1 MKNLGFRWLFKG
13 LVFIPGILFIMCSC
27 HSYNDKKL
35 QKEIDLIAARFVP
48 DRRVGICNVKL
59 EAGEKGI
66 LILKGETTSPE
77 AKNEIIK
84 TLYNPGKTLID
95 SIINLP
101 DTAIN
106 KKSFGLVT
114 LSVIN
119 LRKEPDHTSEL
130 VAQARL
136 GTPVLI
142 LKSKNSWVQIQTPD
156 NYISW
161 TEASSVKLLNK
172 MEMDVWKDSERV
184 IYMDNSGWL
193 HDNPS
198 DNSGVEGDL
207 VGGCI
212 MKKTGELKGYFSV
225 ELPDG
230 RAGFVERQKVMN
242 FNDWKLVTP
251 CTEESICSVARTFLG
266 LPYLWGGSSAKA
278 VDCSGFVQSV
288 YFMNGLI
295 LQRDA
300 SLQALHGSV
309 IDISNGYSRLK
320 KGDLLFFGS
329 KVNENQHITHVAIY
343 LGNMEYIN
351 SSGRVMINSFDS
363 TQTNYN
369 RKRKNSLLAAKRI
382 IGVKNDPGIVP
393 VFKHPWY

>member
-1 MKNLGFRWLFKG
+1 MKR
-13 LVFIPGILFIMCSC
+13 
-27 HSYNDKKL
+27 
-35 QKEIDLIAARFVP
+35 
-48 DRRVGICNVKL
+48 
-59 EAGEKGI
+59 
-66 LILKGETTSPE
+66 
-77 AKNEIIK
+77 
-84 TLYNPGKTLID
+84 
-95 SIINLP
+95 
-101 DTAIN
+101 
-106 KKSFGLVT
+106 
-114 LSVIN
+114 
-119 LRKEPDHTSEL
+119 
-130 VAQARL
+130 
-136 GTPVLI
+136 
-142 LKSKNSWVQIQTPD
+142 
-156 NYISW
+156 
-161 TEASSVKLLNK
+161 
-172 MEMDVWKDSERV
+172 
-184 IYMDNSGWL
+184 
-193 HDNPS
+193 
-198 DNSGVEGDL
+198 
-207 VGGCI
+207 
-212 MKKTGELKGYFSV
+212 TGELKGYFNV

-230 RAGFVERQKVMN
+230 RTGFVERQKVMN

-300 SLQALHGSV
+300 SQQALHGSV
-309 IDISNGYSRLK
+309 VDISNGYSRLK

-329 KVNENQHITHVAIY
+329 KVNGNQPITHVAIY